1 VGQIFNSTGCTG
13 TAFWWTLVATPITV
27 LAFVGLS
34 WGIEGVAACYGVVSV
49 GLTFFSFRIAFMI
62 VGLKVQS
69 LVPALWRPL
78 ARALLMAA
86 SVFAV
91 DRIALAGTISGVL
104 RLGSDIS
111 LGATIYL
118 VLSAIF
124 NSQDLMEIFEQI
136 ILLVRSTMTASEPE
150 EAAPEHEISGP
161 IYSDLQ
167 D

>member
-78 ARALLMAA
+78 ACALLMAA

-136 ILLVRSTMTASEPE
+136 ILLVRSTMTVSEPNE
-150 EAAPEHEISGP
+150 GAPEHEI
-161 IYSDLQ
+161 
-167 D
+167 